1 MALLRDGT
9 GTPEFSAA
17 VSGPGVTVVEVY
29 GPDCQICKRIEP
41 MIAAFEG
48 AMDGV
53 VKAYKLDASR
63 DVDFAARHDVR
74 GLPTVLLFKDGA
86 LADRRSGFMTTTM
99 LKDWVRPFL
108 G

>member
-9 GTPEFSAA
+9 GTPEFATAIS
-17 VSGPGVTVVEVY
+17 SSGVTLVEVY

-53 VKAYKLDASR
+53 VTAYKLDASR
-63 DVDFAARHDVR
+63 DMVFAAQHEVR
-74 GLPTVLLFKDGA
+74 GLPTLLLFKDGA
-86 LADRRSGFMTTTM
+86 LADRKSGFMTTTM

>member
-41 MIAAFEG
+41 MIAAFEQSAEG
-48 AMDGV
+48 A

-63 DVDFAARHDVR
+63 DMAFAAQYDVR
-74 GLPTVLLFKDGA
+74 GLPTTLLFKDGA
-86 LADRRSGFMTTTM
+86 LAGRKSGFMTTTM
-99 LKDWVRPFL
+99 LKDWVRPFIA
-108 G
+108 

>member
-41 MIAAFEG
+41 MIAAFEQSL
-48 AMDGV
+48 DGSV
-53 VKAYKLDASR
+53 RAYKLDASR
-63 DVDFAARHDVR
+63 DVAFAAAHDVR

-86 LADRRSGFMTTTM
+86 LADRKTGFMTTTM

-108 G
+108 A